1 MSLPLEKVRDAAK
14 QLAQIAEQLNATRVD
29 ATINVGQDERYF
41 VRIERV
47 FKRIGRGRQAR
58 EEFDRTQVT
67 VRERSTQGN
76 IIVAS
81 PLEWL

>member
-14 QLAQIAEQLNATRVD
+14 QLARIAEQLSARKID
-29 ATINVGQDERYF
+29 ATIDVGEDRYF

-47 FKRIGRGRQAR
+47 FRRVGRGKTVR

-67 VRERSTQGN
+67 VRERSTQGL